1 MACGQIPCD
10 PRAASGWPSAKVG
23 GALSRMSGRTYSIPP
38 GAAPRAQCLCPR
50 VSGTVPEVFIG
61 KARPLLRGAQCPR
74 GGGKLRGFAAYAR
87 KARERL
93 YGALFSAGGPSN
105 VSYETP
111 KT

>member
-1 MACGQIPCD
+1 MDEWTSLQHPAGR
-10 PRAASGWPSAKVG
+10 RAAGAMPLPESLRYRTGSAFG
-23 GALSRMSGRTYSIPP
+23 
-38 GAAPRAQCLCPR
+38 
-50 VSGTVPEVFIG
+50 E
-61 KARPLLRGAQCPR
+61 ARPRLRGAQRPR